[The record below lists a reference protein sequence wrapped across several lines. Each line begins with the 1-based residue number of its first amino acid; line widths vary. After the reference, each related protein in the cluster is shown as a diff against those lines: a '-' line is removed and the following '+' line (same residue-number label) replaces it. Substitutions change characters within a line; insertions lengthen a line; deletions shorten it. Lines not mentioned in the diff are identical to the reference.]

1 MRPEWLDVGVGQQ
14 HAVHLAGGQRQ
25 GLVLIDVAALL
36 HAAVHHQVETAGL
49 QKIAA
54 AGDLMG
60 GA

>member
-1 MRPEWLDVGVGQQ
+1 MVDVGVGQQ

-25 GLVLIDVAALL
+25 GLVLVDVAALL

-54 AGDLMG
+54 AGDLVG